1 MVLCGTKDGSSGI
14 AVKNLLSTFNFK
26 SVDSKSNYS
35 SNFVTLIAKYIIL
48 DYFSLH

>member
-26 SVDSKSNYS
+26 SVDTTVKAIAAA
-35 SNFVTLIAKYIIL
+35 TLIRYTFKRIT
-48 DYFSLH
+48 